1 MVRDTSKTQLTVQAV
16 QFTMQSNIK
25 MSTVNSL
32 MPNNLSIENNRAI
45 N

>member
-1 MVRDTSKTQLTVQAV
+1 MVRDTSKTQLAV

-32 MPNNLSIENNRAI
+32 MPNNLSIKNNHAI